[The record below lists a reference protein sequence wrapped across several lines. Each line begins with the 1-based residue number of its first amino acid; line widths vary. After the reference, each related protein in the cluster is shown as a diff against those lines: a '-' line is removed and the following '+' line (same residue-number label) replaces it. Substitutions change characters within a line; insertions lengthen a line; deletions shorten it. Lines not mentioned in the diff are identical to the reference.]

1 MKHQTKVYCSNIIK
15 NLIPAA
21 KEYEKTVIS
30 VATKFGK
37 DLAKAE
43 KDAEELYAPTRRQDN
58 GLMSYYDSDARKKAE
73 SEKQAELKILNEK
86 RKVYI
91 DSKKET
97 LVPAAREQIRSAQK
111 IFQEEAAKVAQDL
124 KEHLEK
130 DVSTPL
136 NTAFLHFARVFNE
149 FGISLTDLDCSA
161 LLDFSEDNPLAY
173 RIIQSIIEKTRS
185 PYTFTGKDT
194 KSYSDDIRIIEGM
207 AKDDCFCVPM
217 QVSHEMNVLFSGSS
231 VFQKTAESYEEKL
244 ATNFN
249 MTFDAT
255 RLSMCSGSFTYGM
268 EKLNE
273 ISESW
278 SEDVKIEYDHAKA
291 LMYERETEKTA
302 GNQVSK
308 EALGTYMK

>member
-15 NLIPAA
+15 TLIPAA

-37 DLAKAE
+37 DLAKVE
-43 KDAEELYAPTRRQDN
+43 KDAEEIYAPSRRADN
-58 GLMSYYDSDARKKAE
+58 GLLSMYDSQARKKAE
-73 SEKQAELKILNEK
+73 EEKSAELKILNDR

-97 LVPAAREQIRSAQK
+97 LIPAAREQIRSAQK
-111 IFQEEAAKVAQDL
+111 QFQEEAEKVAKDL

-173 RIIQSIIEKTRS
+173 RIIQSIIEKTKS
-185 PYTFTGKDT
+185 PFNFIGKDT
-194 KSYSDDIRIIEGM
+194 KSYADDIRIIEGM
-207 AKDDCFCVPM
+207 AKDDCFCVPL
-217 QVSHEMNVLFSGSS
+217 QVSHEMNVLFSGSP
-231 VFQKTAESYEEKL
+231 VFQKTAETYEDKIS
-244 ATNFN
+244 TNFN
-249 MTFDAT
+249 ETFDAT

-278 SEDVKIEYDHAKA
+278 SGDVKIEYDHAKA
-291 LMYERETEKTA
+291 LMYEREAEKAT
-302 GNQVSK
+302 GTQVSK
-308 EALGTYMK
+308 EALGAYMK